1 VKYIKLLVNVLII
14 SYFRSLIFSQHLA
27 NNYHPLRWAL
37 GFKWSMLSL
46 RIILLPINLKEK
58 IMSKGQDS
66 KKTDKKKPAK
76 TMKEKR
82 NDKKDKKAN
91 K

>member
-1 VKYIKLLVNVLII
+1 
-14 SYFRSLIFSQHLA
+14 
-27 NNYHPLRWAL
+27 
-37 GFKWSMLSL
+37 MLSL
-46 RIILLPINLKEK
+46 RIILLPINSKEK

>member
-1 VKYIKLLVNVLII
+1 
-14 SYFRSLIFSQHLA
+14 
-27 NNYHPLRWAL
+27 
-37 GFKWSMLSL
+37 MLSL
-46 RIILLPINLKEK
+46 RSILLQINSKEK

>member
-1 VKYIKLLVNVLII
+1 MKYAYRARKTLPIKL
-14 SYFRSLIFSQHLA
+14 
-27 NNYHPLRWAL
+27 
-37 GFKWSMLSL
+37 
-46 RIILLPINLKEK
+46 KE
-58 IMSKGQDS
+58 IVMSKGQDS

>member
-1 VKYIKLLVNVLII
+1 
-14 SYFRSLIFSQHLA
+14 
-27 NNYHPLRWAL
+27 
-37 GFKWSMLSL
+37 
-46 RIILLPINLKEK
+46 
-58 IMSKGQDS
+58 MSKGQDS

-82 NDKKDKKAN
+82 NDKKDQKAS

>member
-1 VKYIKLLVNVLII
+1 LVSKL
-14 SYFRSLIFSQHLA
+14 SGHLTQP
-27 NNYHPLRWAL
+27 Y
-37 GFKWSMLSL
+37 GYKWSMLSGQKNTL
-46 RIILLPINLKEK
+46 SIKLKE
-58 IMSKGQDS
+58 IVMSKGQDS

-82 NDKKDKKAN
+82 NDKKDKKAS

>member
-1 VKYIKLLVNVLII
+1 
-14 SYFRSLIFSQHLA
+14 
-27 NNYHPLRWAL
+27 
-37 GFKWSMLSL
+37 
-46 RIILLPINLKEK
+46 
-58 IMSKGQDS
+58 MSKGQDS

-91 K
+91 KQMVALVLGLWLLLSQRIFYLDKLLMSTLH

>member
-1 VKYIKLLVNVLII
+1 MLKGENQFIHKIK
-14 SYFRSLIFSQHLA
+14 R
-27 NNYHPLRWAL
+27 
-37 GFKWSMLSL
+37 
-46 RIILLPINLKEK
+46 
-58 IMSKGQDS
+58 
-66 KKTDKKKPAK
+66 KPAK